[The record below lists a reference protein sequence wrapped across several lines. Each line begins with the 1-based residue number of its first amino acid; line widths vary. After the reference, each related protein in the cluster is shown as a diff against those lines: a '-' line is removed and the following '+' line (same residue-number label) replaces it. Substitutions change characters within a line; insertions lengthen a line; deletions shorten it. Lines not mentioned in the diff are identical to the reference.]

1 MPKLPTEPVQLTPE
15 QIAELNEKL
24 GMMRHDINNH
34 LSLVIAAVEL
44 IKHKPELLQRM
55 IGTLVEQPG
64 RISQSVGK
72 FSAEFEGLFG
82 IRR

>member
-1 MPKLPTEPVQLTPE
+1 MPKLPTEPVQLSPE
-15 QIAELNEKL
+15 QVAELNDKL
-24 GMMRHDINNH
+24 ATMRHDINNH

-55 IGTLVEQPG
+55 ISTLVEQPG
-64 RISQSVGK
+64 RISQSVMK
-72 FSAEFEGLFG
+72 FSADFEGTFG